1 MYEKKKSISKIVI
14 SHLNMY
20 PFFVA
25 VLYGLENQLRTLQRI
40 WKLNGIHSCTRLILV
55 IGLIM

>member
-25 VLYGLENQLRTLQRI
+25 VLYGLGKSVTNFATYLEIKWNP
-40 WKLNGIHSCTRLILV
+40 
-55 IGLIM
+55 